1 MSQTTGG
8 VNGEFLPTKWI
19 DFLGQE
25 ALANLSKV
33 ESCLLSKQGFYP
45 EIGVYRAFELCPPE
59 KVKVVILGQ
68 DPYHGK
74 GQAHGLAFSVQTG
87 VKIPPSL
94 RNILKELKSD
104 LDLDWQGGGDLT
116 YWAENGVLLLN
127 SILTVEPGK
136 PGSHSGLGWEEF
148 TDCVLRNIS
157 KKSPNVVFILWGVI
171 AKKKAALLASGSSII
186 CGNHPAPMSANRG
199 GFFSGE
205 YFSKANAL
213 LSSSG
218 EQPITWVKA

>member
-8 VNGEFLPTKWI
+8 VNGEFLPASWV
-19 DFLGQE
+19 DFLGHE
-25 ALANLSKV
+25 AMLCLAKV
-33 ESCLLSKQGFYP
+33 ESNLVGKQGFYP
-45 EIGVYRAFELCPPE
+45 EKGVYRAFELCPPE
-59 KVKVVILGQ
+59 KLRVVILGQ

-94 RNILKELKSD
+94 RNIFKELKSD
-104 LDLDWQGGGDLT
+104 LGRGWHGDGDLSF
-116 YWAENGVLLLN
+116 WAENGVLLLN

-136 PGSHSGLGWEEF
+136 PGSHGGLGWEDF
-148 TDCVLRNIS
+148 TDCVLSNIS

-171 AKKKAALLASGSSII
+171 AKKKAALLAAGSSII
-186 CGNHPAPMSANRG
+186 SGNHPAPMSANRG

-205 YFSKANAL
+205 YFSKANSII
-213 LSSSG
+213 SSNG
-218 EQPITWVKA
+218 EAPITWIKV